1 MGSTLYVVNTI
12 FTETSELEKSIE
24 IVAKGLGL
32 TYEKVE
38 EEHVDVYMPNFDD
51 LLSIW
56 FTDKEIFDRRISND
70 PLLGKY
76 AYVLAIDFGRDDKIL
91 IPFVKSFLAIYPNM
105 LVYNDE
111 TNVSG
116 PVTFTKAQVDAF
128 ETNDVYD
135 NFYVPPATK

>member
-1 MGSTLYVVNTI
+1 MRSTLYVVNTI
-12 FTETSELEKSIE
+12 FTESSVLEKSIE
-24 IVAKGLGL
+24 IVAKSLGL
-32 TYEKVE
+32 TYKKVNN
-38 EEHVDVYMPNFDD
+38 EHIDVFVNNYGN

-56 FTDKEIFDRRISND
+56 TTGKEIFDRRISND

-76 AYVLAIDFGRDDKIL
+76 AFVLAIDFDDDDKIL
-91 IPFVKSFLAIYPNM
+91 MPFIKSLLAIYPDM

-111 TNVSG
+111 MRTSG

-135 NFYVPPATK
+135 NFYVPPATT

>member
-1 MGSTLYVVNTI
+1 M
-12 FTETSELEKSIE
+12 EKSIE